1 MRNDFF
7 LREYE
12 DRSMSPTFD
21 KWDLAPILFTLFHMK
36 SAETAISK
44 ISKCDMGKHTV

>member
-1 MRNDFF
+1 MIFF

-21 KWDLAPILFTLFHMK
+21 KWDLAPILSTLFHMK

-44 ISKCDMGKHTV
+44 VCKLGVGAV